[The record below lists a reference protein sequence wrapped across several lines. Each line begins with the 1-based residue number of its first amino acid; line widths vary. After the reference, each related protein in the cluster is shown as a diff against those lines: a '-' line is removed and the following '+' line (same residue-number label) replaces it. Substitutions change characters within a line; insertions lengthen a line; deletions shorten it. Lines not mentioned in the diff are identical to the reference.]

1 MSFFSG
7 RAGPQRKVDLRGK
20 SRHEESREQVLER
33 TRLEREKRQRA
44 KLEQKSALA
53 IQARWRQ
60 VYTAR
65 CYADRLRSKWIETYE
80 AERGNR

>member
-1 MSFFSG
+1 MSFFTG

-20 SRHEESREQVLER
+20 SRHEETREQVLER

-60 VYTAR
+60 VHTAR
-65 CYADRLRSKWIETYE
+65 CYAGRLRSEWIETYE
-80 AERGNR
+80 AKGGSR

>member
-1 MSFFSG
+1 MSFFTG
-7 RAGPQRKVDLRGK
+7 RPGPQRKVDLRGK
-20 SRHEESREQVLER
+20 SRHEETREQVLER

-60 VYTAR
+60 VHTAR
-65 CYADRLRSKWIETYE
+65 CYADRLRSEWIDCYE
-80 AERGNR
+80 AAGSSR